1 MTKGGLKVPEDDAF
15 TIQPAEDD
23 SEAPTREEERI
34 IEGQQRQ
41 EEAVA
46 HVGQLDPAEQAK
58 VGQFVNEEQQDKGK
72 KDKKTLTAAQIRK
85 RKKKAE
91 MTEERKKRRL
101 ERLKRKQEKLT
112 EVGKQLEKELNPEID
127 EKDDGI
133 KKEPVEVKKEKE
145 EQKGPGR
152 NWTLSVAIPGS
163 ILDNAQSPELRLV
176 WKLKDFIK
184 ILKPTTQKTN
194 SKIKK
199 IS

>member
-41 EEAVA
+41 EEAAA

-58 VGQFVNEEQQDKGK
+58 VDQFVNEEQQNGK

-112 EVGKQLEKELNPEID
+112 EVGKQLEKELNPEIA
-127 EKDDGI
+127 EIDDGI
-133 KKEPVEVKKEKE
+133 KKEPVEVKNEKE

-152 NWTLSVAIPGS
+152 SWTLSVAIPGS

-176 WKLKDFIK
+176 
-184 ILKPTTQKTN
+184 
-194 SKIKK
+194 
-199 IS
+199 